1 MDRLLERLRELGNRI
16 LEWWNRFTA
25 RQKTLIVS
33 AIAVLIL
40 AIVIIVSRLVQPEYI
55 LLRECETTAEA
66 AEVRDLLEEESM
78 TYTISDD
85 GLTIRILREELSDAN
100 LLLGANNI
108 QSADYTIDDVT
119 SGSFSTTESDKQ
131 KKQVYYLERKLARD
145 IMKFEAVKNA
155 SVEMTIPENN
165 GTLLAEREEA
175 SAFILLD
182 LKDEFSTE
190 TAAYLARATATAMGN
205 ETTDNIVIMDTAGN
219 MLFTGDDNYSLSGTT
234 NAQLSAKTEAEKLLI
249 GEVRKVLLGTGEYDN
264 VEVATNL
271 VLDFSSYEKVE
282 HTYTPADGQTQ
293 GVLAHEDLFESENE
307 SGVGGIPGTDSN
319 DDDTTYVL
327 EDDGYSHSSQSEQS
341 RDYLPNETI
350 ETTTTPA
357 GLINYS
363 QSSITVALLKY
374 NVIRE
379 EDARTQGELDGI
391 TWDEYKL
398 ANKERTRLEVDE
410 EFYEAVA
417 NATGIPSNSVSLVA
431 YSENVF
437 FDREGSGITAT
448 DVLQIIL
455 IIVILALL
463 AFVVLRSM
471 RGEKH
476 EEEEEELT
484 VENLLQSM
492 PETGIEEISL
502 ENETDERKMINKFV
516 EENPEAVANV
526 LRNWLNEEWGLD
538 RWKRGLKKV

>member
-1 MDRLLERLRELGNRI
+1 MLEKLRELGNKI

-25 RQKTLIVS
+25 KQKTLIVS
-33 AIAVLIL
+33 GVAVLIL
-40 AIVIIVSRLVQPEYI
+40 AIVIIVNRLIQPEYI

-78 TYTISDD
+78 TYTISED
-85 GLTIRILREELSDAN
+85 GLTIRILKEELSDAN

-108 QSADYTIDDVT
+108 QSADYTIENVT

-131 KKQVYYLERKLARD
+131 KKHVYYLERKLARD
-145 IMKFEAVKNA
+145 FMKFTAVQNA
-155 SVEMTIPENN
+155 SVELTIPENN

-175 SAFILLD
+175 SAFILLT

-190 TAAYLARATATAMGN
+190 SAAYLARAAATAIGN
-205 ETTDNIVIMDTAGN
+205 ETTDKIVIMDSYGN

-271 VLDFSSYEKVE
+271 VLDFSTYEKVE

-293 GVLAHEDLFESENE
+293 GVLSHEDLFESENE

-350 ETTTTPA
+350 KTTTTPA

-379 EDARTQGELDGI
+379 EDAKTQGLLDGI
-391 TWDEYKL
+391 TWEEYKL

-417 NATGIPSNSVSLVA
+417 NATGISSSSVSLVA

-437 FDREGSGITAT
+437 FDREGSSITAT

-492 PETGIEEISL
+492 PDAEIEEISL

-516 EENPEAVANV
+516 EENPEAVANL
-526 LRNWLNEEWGLD
+526 LRNWLNEEWG
-538 RWKRGLKKV
+538 

>member
-398 ANKERTRLEVDE
+398 ANKGRTRLEVDE

-492 PETGIEEISL
+492 PETGIEELSL

-516 EENPEAVANV
+516 EENPEAVANL
-526 LRNWLNEEWGLD
+526 LRNWLNEEWG
-538 RWKRGLKKV
+538 